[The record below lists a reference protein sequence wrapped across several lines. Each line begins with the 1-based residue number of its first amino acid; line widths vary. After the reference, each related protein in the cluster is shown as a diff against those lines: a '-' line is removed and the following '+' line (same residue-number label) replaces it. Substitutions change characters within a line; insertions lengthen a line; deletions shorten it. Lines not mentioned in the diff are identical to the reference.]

1 MSKLNI
7 TLPDKTVLEAA
18 QGTTVAQI
26 AAQIGPGLA
35 KAALA
40 GRVNGQLV
48 DLSFAIEADV
58 AIEIITSR
66 SPEALEIL
74 RHTTAHVLAQ
84 AVRHIYGEKV
94 QYTIGPALTDD
105 FQYGFYY
112 DFDLP
117 KPIATDDLPAIEKE
131 MAKIIK
137 QNLPLQRF
145 QLDPDQAKQRFT
157 QLGQSY
163 KTEMIDDLLRDDQ
176 LSMVSLYE
184 QGDFTDLCRGPH
196 LPSTSRVGPFK
207 LLSVAGAY
215 WRGDANNKMLT
226 RIYGSA
232 FFDKKQ
238 LNAHLEKLEKA
249 RKQDHRV
256 LGKQLELFSIH
267 EDIGPGLIHWHPKAG
282 MVRHLVESFWKEEH
296 LKRGYQIVYTPHIA
310 SQRIYETS
318 GHLEKYGDMMYSPMD
333 IDGTNYY
340 LKPMNCPGHIR
351 IYQTRPHS
359 YRELPIRYCELGTVY
374 RYEPTGTLHGMLRV
388 RGFTQDDSHIFCTP
402 DQLAN
407 EVGGVLELADFMLK
421 SFGYTHSVYL
431 ATRPEKYLGT
441 EAQWDFATNALI
453 QALESRAI
461 SYEIDPGGGVFYAPK
476 IDPKI
481 NDSLGRQ
488 WQGPTIQVDLNLPS
502 ADRFGISYV
511 GSDNAEHEVI
521 MIHRT
526 VLGSMERF
534 VGGLIEHF
542 AGAFPLWLAPVQVA
556 VLPVSDKSIE
566 YAQNVHQ
573 KLLNAGLRSELNQTA
588 DTVSAKIRQT
598 TLDKVPYMLIL
609 GAKEAQTDRLALRD
623 RIKGD
628 LGIIA
633 LDEFLCRCQ
642 NEIDCKGLTL

>member
-441 EAQWDFATNALI
+441 EAQWDFATHALI
-453 QALESRAI
+453 QALESRDL
-461 SYEIDPGGGVFYAPK
+461 SCEIDPGGGVFYAHN
-476 IDPKI
+476 IDLKI
-481 NDSLGRQ
+481 NDSL
-488 WQGPTIQVDLNLPS
+488 D
-502 ADRFGISYV
+502 
-511 GSDNAEHEVI
+511 
-521 MIHRT
+521 
-526 VLGSMERF
+526 
-534 VGGLIEHF
+534 
-542 AGAFPLWLAPVQVA
+542 
-556 VLPVSDKSIE
+556 
-566 YAQNVHQ
+566 
-573 KLLNAGLRSELNQTA
+573 
-588 DTVSAKIRQT
+588 
-598 TLDKVPYMLIL
+598 
-609 GAKEAQTDRLALRD
+609 
-623 RIKGD
+623 
-628 LGIIA
+628 
-633 LDEFLCRCQ
+633 
-642 NEIDCKGLTL
+642 

>member
-1 MSKLNI
+1 MNI
-7 TLPDKTVLEAA
+7 TLPDNTVIEAEK
-18 QGTTVAQI
+18 GTTVAGI

-40 GRVNGQLV
+40 GRIDGKLV
-48 DLSFAIEADV
+48 DLAFAIEADA

-84 AVRHIYGEKV
+84 AVRNIYGKDV

-112 DFDLP
+112 DFELP
-117 KPIATDDLPAIEKE
+117 KPLATEDLPAIEKE
-131 MAKIIK
+131 MAKIVE
-137 QNLPLQRF
+137 QGLPLGRAE
-145 QLDPDQAKQRFT
+145 LEPDQAKQRFT
-157 QLGQSY
+157 QLGQCY
-163 KTEMIDDLLRDDQ
+163 KAEMIDDLVRDEQ
-176 LSMVSLYE
+176 VSAVSLYE

-196 LPSTSRVGPFK
+196 LPTTGRVGPFK

-226 RIYGSA
+226 RIYGTA
-232 FFDKKQ
+232 FFDKKE
-238 LNAHLEKLEKA
+238 LNAHIEKLEKA
-249 RKQDHRV
+249 RKQDHRF
-256 LGKQLELFSIH
+256 LGKQLELFSMH
-267 EDIGPGLIHWHPKAG
+267 DDIGPGLVHWHPKAG
-282 MVRHLVESFWKEEH
+282 MVRHIIESFWKEEH

-318 GHLEKYGDMMYSPMD
+318 GHLEKYGEMMYSPMD

-351 IYQTRPHS
+351 IFQTRPHS

-388 RGFTQDDSHIFCTP
+388 RCFTQDDSHIFCTP
-402 DQLAN
+402 DQLSN

-421 SFGYTHSVYL
+421 SFGYTYSVYL

-441 EAQWDFATNALI
+441 EQQWDFATKSLV
-453 QALESRAI
+453 QALESRDI
-461 SYEIDPGGGVFYAPK
+461 SYEVDPGGGVFYAPK
-476 IDPKI
+476 IDLKV

-502 ADRFGISYV
+502 ADRFGINYV
-511 GSDNAEHEVI
+511 GTDNAEHEVI

-556 VLPVSDKSIE
+556 VLPVSDKFIE
-566 YAQNVHQ
+566 YARGVHE
-573 KLLNAGLRSELNQTA
+573 KLLAAGLRSELNQTA
-588 DTVSAKIRQT
+588 DTVSAKIRQA

-609 GAKEAQTDRLALRD
+609 GAKEAQANNLALRD
-623 RIKGD
+623 RAEGD
-628 LGIIA
+628 LGIIG
-633 LDEFLCRCQ
+633 LDEFVLRCQ
-642 NEIDCKGLTL
+642 NEICCKGLTG

>member
-1 MSKLNI
+1 MNI
-7 TLPDKTVLEAA
+7 TLPDNTVIEAEK
-18 QGTTVAQI
+18 GTTVAGI

-40 GRVNGQLV
+40 GRIDGKLV
-48 DLSFAIEADV
+48 DLAFAIEADA

-84 AVRHIYGEKV
+84 AVRNIYGKDV

-112 DFDLP
+112 DFELP
-117 KPIATDDLPAIEKE
+117 KPLATEDLPAIEKE
-131 MAKIIK
+131 MAKIVE
-137 QNLPLQRF
+137 QGLPLGRAE
-145 QLDPDQAKQRFT
+145 LEPDQAKQRFT
-157 QLGQSY
+157 QLGQCY
-163 KTEMIDDLLRDDQ
+163 KAEMIDDLVRDEQ
-176 LSMVSLYE
+176 VSAVSLYE

-196 LPSTSRVGPFK
+196 LPTTGRVGPFK

-226 RIYGSA
+226 RIYGTA
-232 FFDKKQ
+232 FFDKKE
-238 LNAHLEKLEKA
+238 LNAHIEKLEKA
-249 RKQDHRV
+249 RKQDHRF
-256 LGKQLELFSIH
+256 LGKQLELFSMH
-267 EDIGPGLIHWHPKAG
+267 DDIGPGLVHWHPKAG
-282 MVRHLVESFWKEEH
+282 MVRHIIESFWKEEH

-318 GHLEKYGDMMYSPMD
+318 GHLEKYGEMMYSPMD

-351 IYQTRPHS
+351 IFQTRPHS

-388 RGFTQDDSHIFCTP
+388 RCFTQDDSHIFCTP
-402 DQLAN
+402 DQLSN

-421 SFGYTHSVYL
+421 SFGYTYSVYL

-441 EAQWDFATNALI
+441 EQQWDFATKSLV
-453 QALESRAI
+453 QALESREI
-461 SYEIDPGGGVFYAPK
+461 SYEVDPGGGVFYAPK
-476 IDPKI
+476 IDLKV

-502 ADRFGISYV
+502 ADRFGINYV
-511 GSDNAEHEVI
+511 GTDNAEHEVI

-556 VLPVSDKSIE
+556 VLPVSDKFIE
-566 YAQNVHQ
+566 YARGVHE
-573 KLLNAGLRSELNQTA
+573 KLLAAGLRSELNQTA
-588 DTVSAKIRQT
+588 DTVSAKIRQA

-609 GAKEAQTDRLALRD
+609 GAKEAQANNLALRD
-623 RIKGD
+623 RAEGD
-628 LGIIA
+628 LGIIG
-633 LDEFLCRCQ
+633 LDEFVLRCQ
-642 NEIDCKGLTL
+642 NEICCKGLTG